1 MDSKVKAA
9 VTVRVGAFRHRVAW
23 VFCLQFLA
31 VTAACAMGKFQFM
44 PLAPIV
50 ALIAATNMLAWIAIR
65 REWKPVHALARMVSP
80 LAGQRF
86 DLDALQLDDPDAP
99 TDADV
104 VTLMHG
110 LRGYATRIVGYD
122 QRERNFTRDASHEL
136 RSPLTI
142 IKMSIDMLSDEED
155 LSDFGRRSI
164 SRIQRASREMEAL
177 VEALL
182 VLARDQDSSIEEER
196 FVVNDVLRQEIEF
209 AREMLVG
216 QPVELALEEP
226 ERFALQ
232 GSPRV
237 LSVLLW
243 QLIRNACQQ
252 IERGRVVVTV
262 IYGVV
267 VVANHAHAA
276 AAETGNQDAA
286 AGPYRRADRHGF
298 ELAIAQRISDR
309 FSWPLELQSDT
320 EQNHVARI
328 RFPHPLAIE
337 EAVGL

>member
-142 IKMSIDMLSDEED
+142 IKMSTDMLSDEPA
-155 LSDFGRRSI
+155 LSESGQRSLGRIR
-164 SRIQRASREMEAL
+164 RATRELEAV
-177 VEALL
+177 VESLL
-182 VLARDQDSSIEEER
+182 VLARESDNGQGEHD
-196 FVVNDVLRQEIEF
+196 FVVNDVLRRVLED
-209 AREMLVG
+209 AREGLHG
-216 QPVELALEEP
+216 RAITLQLDEP
-226 ERFALQ
+226 ARFALH
-232 GSPRV
+232 GAPRV
-237 LSVLLW
+237 FAVLCGQLVRHAGQHAAGQGKVKISVLPGAVEVSSSG
-243 QLIRNACQQ
+243 I
-252 IERGRVVVTV
+252 GRA
-262 IYGVV
+262 
-267 VVANHAHAA
+267 AN
-276 AAETGNQDAA
+276 DAS
-286 AGPYRRADRHGF
+286 HEQGF
-298 ELAIAQRISDR
+298 ELAIARRISER
-309 FSWPLELQSDT
+309 FAWPLEWGGDDH
-320 EQNHVARI
+320 EGIIRV
-328 RFPHPLAIE
+328 RFPHTVPVTE
-337 EAVGL
+337 